1 MTEEFKRGDITNVVE
16 RFKKSSGIAQH
27 SSASNEWFTPKE
39 YVEAAREVMGGIDL
53 DPASCEEANKTVK
66 ATRFFTK
73 DLDGLNGPN
82 WWTEDK
88 KPSRVFLNPPGGKI
102 RNMSEAGLWWGK
114 LAYQHQFLYVA
125 QFVFVGFT
133 LEILRTTQDASKYGP
148 ITPLSV
154 RFMRCFPRGRICFGG
169 KKSPTHA
176 NVIVY
181 GGPNRTGFVERFSK
195 FGECL

>member
-1 MTEEFKRGDITNVVE
+1 MT
-16 RFKKSSGIAQH
+16 IAQH
-27 SSASNEWFTPKE
+27 SAKSVEHYTPAE
-39 YVEAAREVMGGIDL
+39 YIEAARAVMGGIDL
-53 DPASCEEANKTVK
+53 DPASCAEANETVK
-66 ATRFFTK
+66 AERFFTK
-73 DLDGLNGPN
+73 HEDGLVQEWHG
-82 WWTEDK
+82 
-88 KPSRVFLNPPGGKI
+88 RVFLNPPGGKI
-102 RNMSEAGLWWGK
+102 LNKSEAALWWRK
-114 LAYQHQFLYVA
+114 LAWEFDSGRRVS

-154 RFMRCFPRGRICFGG
+154 RFVRCFPRERICFGG
-169 KKSPTHA
+169 KNSPTHA